1 MSNQLRVTVT
11 RRGVSVGTFNFEEVI
26 DRINAGDL
34 YSTDT
39 YWHSGMLQAS
49 TLQNFMQ
56 LAKDKKKAAMKEQK
70 NATTA
75 VRISDDKQKTEK
87 IDAAL
92 AWGCGAALTLLVASL
107 FALVLSPVSILWS
120 SNRVLT
126 VGDFMKFLAFLFVLY
141 LVFRLVGFYESEL
154 KAGTSKAE
162 VLKAIAS
169 IVLMLVAFISLSLF
183 LMYLFRSNDFINL
196 LSGW

>member
-11 RRGVSVGTFNFEEVI
+11 RNGVSVGTFNFEEVI

-34 YSTDT
+34 HSTDT

-49 TLQNFMQ
+49 TLQNFLQ
-56 LAKDKKKAAMKEQK
+56 LAEDKKRAAMKEQRD
-70 NATTA
+70 ATTA
-75 VRISDDKQKTEK
+75 VRISEDDQKTERS
-87 IDAAL
+87 DAAFT
-92 AWGCGAALTLLVASL
+92 WGCGAALTLLGASVFMLFLSQVAH
-107 FALVLSPVSILWS
+107 LWS
-120 SNRVLT
+120 SKRVLT
-126 VGDFMKFLAFLFVLY
+126 VGDLTKFLAFLFVLY
-141 LVFRLVGFYESEL
+141 LVFRLGSFYESEL

-169 IVLMLVAFISLSLF
+169 IVTMLGAFISLSLF
-183 LMYLFRSNDFINL
+183 LMYLFRDNDFINL

>member
-11 RRGVSVGTFNFEEVI
+11 RNGVSVGTFNFEEVI

-34 YSTDT
+34 HSTDT

-49 TLQNFMQ
+49 TLQNFLQ
-56 LAKDKKKAAMKEQK
+56 LAEDKKRAAMKEQRD
-70 NATTA
+70 ATTA
-75 VRISDDKQKTEK
+75 VRISEDDQKTERS
-87 IDAAL
+87 DAAFT
-92 AWGCGAALTLLVASL
+92 WGCGAALTLLGASVFMLFLSQVAH
-107 FALVLSPVSILWS
+107 LWS
-120 SNRVLT
+120 SKRVLT
-126 VGDFMKFLAFLFVLY
+126 VGDLTKFLAFLFVLY
-141 LVFRLVGFYESEL
+141 LVFRLGSFYESEL

-169 IVLMLVAFISLSLF
+169 IVMMLGAFISLSLF
-183 LMYLFRSNDFINL
+183 LMYLFRDNDFINL